1 MVRRRMLLRMVL
13 GHLRLRFLVALGVLC
28 FGWAALTID
37 FLWKWHRH
45 GDAYAQAFGSL
56 LAFFASIIT
65 AAVTLTYLHV
75 SRRSLAAA
83 EAAIQLQRDQWESR
97 LTVKPRFWMGVQS
110 DQHHKAM
117 NITYRRDVSDAYHK
131 DAGRHFYDSLP
142 WPHVAVDVWNDGER
156 SLRIASYRLWIKDED
171 HLAIERPLAGFVV
184 PPNELRAFPIT
195 EDLIALSF
203 RQRTC
208 NERYERP
215 PCDETVVGL
224 RLFYSDWRDDDHSS
238 RDEHWLVI
246 SPLHGKPMRMEH
258 LKRARTPAER

>member
-171 HLAIERPLAGFVV
+171 HLSIEKPLAGFVV
-184 PPNELRAFPIT
+184 PPNELRASPSPKISSPSVSDNVPATSATNDRPVTKPWSASASTTPIGAMT
-195 EDLIALSF
+195 
-203 RQRTC
+203 T
-208 NERYERP
+208 
-215 PCDETVVGL
+215 
-224 RLFYSDWRDDDHSS
+224 
-238 RDEHWLVI
+238 
-246 SPLHGKPMRMEH
+246 
-258 LKRARTPAER
+258 TPAAMNTGS